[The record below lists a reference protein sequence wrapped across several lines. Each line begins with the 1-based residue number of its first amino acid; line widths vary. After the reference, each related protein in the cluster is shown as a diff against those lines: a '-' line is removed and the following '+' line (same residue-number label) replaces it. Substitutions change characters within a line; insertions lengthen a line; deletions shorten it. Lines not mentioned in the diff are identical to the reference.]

1 MTEIL
6 LYHICEHILKLQ
18 QLHQYCAE
26 VEMRREENREE
37 SGIDIHIYEFPHTY
51 TFLYENI

>member
-26 VEMRREENREE
+26 VEMRREDNREE